1 MAINESRLNIDKI
14 WQILECKLIHLKPP
28 LSPLLPPSSA
38 GLVDTEELMDSSY
51 WLVVEQ
57 RAGFPKPSRVPITE
71 VE

>member
-1 MAINESRLNIDKI
+1 MAMNEYRLNIDKM
-14 WQILECKLIHLKPP
+14 WQILECKLIA
-28 LSPLLPPSSA
+28 LSSPSLPPSSA

-51 WLVVEQ
+51 WLIVEQ

>member
-1 MAINESRLNIDKI
+1 M
-14 WQILECKLIHLKPP
+14 QTYTLKA
-28 LSPLLPPSSA
+28 LSSPSLPPSSA